1 MVEDERVICAS
12 SALQDGGDG
21 VRFTITARNGLSDGQ
36 SDGESE
42 AFAIRFRGRVHAYL
56 NRCGHVPME
65 LDWNPGKF
73 FDAEETHLIC
83 STHGAIY
90 DAASGACRGGPCRG
104 NGLIAVPIIERD
116 GLILIRENNDG

>member
-1 MVEDERVICAS
+1 MAGDERVICAS

-21 VRFTITARNGLSDGQ
+21 VRFTIPSGGGR
-36 SDGESE
+36 SE
-42 AFAIRFRGRVHAYL
+42 AFAIRFRGSVHAYL

-65 LDWNPGKF
+65 LDWNSGKF
-73 FDAEETHLIC
+73 FDAEETQLIC

-104 NGLIAVPIIERD
+104 NGLIRVPIIERD
-116 GLILIRENNDG
+116 GLILIKENNDG

>member
-1 MVEDERVICAS
+1 MVGDERVICAS

-21 VRFTITARNGLSDGQ
+21 VRFTIRARDGQ
-36 SDGESE
+36 SE

-56 NRCGHVPME
+56 NRCGHVRME

-104 NGLIAVPIIERD
+104 NGLIPVPIIERD
-116 GLILIRENNDG
+116 GLILIKENNDG